1 MLALQNVRFAVF
13 EGVSLYDI
21 LKFFF
26 KQIFFGDVHT
36 RASAVSF
43 SVFLAIFPAI
53 IFLFTLIPYLPIS
66 NLEQEILMSFQQ
78 IMPINAYLTLRST
91 IQDIASN
98 QNGNL
103 LSLGFVLA
111 LFFATNGILA
121 IIEDFNKSEKVFESR
136 SFVRQRL
143 VALALTLIISFLL
156 VIATVLVIGGNFALS
171 FLEQNYIIKDQSL
184 LAALWT
190 SKWLIIIFMAFAAI
204 SVLYYFGPSGYV
216 YRRWRFL
223 LPGAVL
229 ATVLFV
235 ATSVGFSYYVNNFG
249 QYNKLYGSIGTIM
262 VIMLWIYFNI
272 TVILVGFELNASL
285 YVMQKHLKN
294 KITIR

>member
-1 MLALQNVRFAVF
+1 
-13 EGVSLYDI
+13 
-21 LKFFF
+21 
-26 KQIFFGDVHT
+26 
-36 RASAVSF
+36 
-43 SVFLAIFPAI
+43 
-53 IFLFTLIPYLPIS
+53 
-66 NLEQEILMSFQQ
+66 
-78 IMPINAYLTLRST
+78 MPINAYLTLRST